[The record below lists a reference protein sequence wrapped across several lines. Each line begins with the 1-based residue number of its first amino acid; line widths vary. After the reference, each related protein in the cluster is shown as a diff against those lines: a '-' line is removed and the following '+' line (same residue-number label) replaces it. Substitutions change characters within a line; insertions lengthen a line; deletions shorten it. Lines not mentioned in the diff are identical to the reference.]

1 MLYVVH
7 AYDYSDEQAPER
19 RLTARPLHL
28 DRARALKASGNFVLG
43 GALLS
48 PDERMIGSM
57 MVVDFDDEP
66 QLRAW
71 LDTDP
76 YVTGRVWEK
85 IDVKPFRQ
93 ADV

>member
-1 MLYVVH
+1 MLYVIH
-7 AYDYSDEQAPER
+7 AYDYTDEQAPER
-19 RLTARPLHL
+19 RLTARPLHF
-28 DRARALKASGNFVLG
+28 DRARTLKANRHFVLG

-48 PDERMIGSM
+48 PEGQMIGSL
-57 MVVDFDDEP
+57 MVLDFEEEA

-93 ADV
+93 ADI

>member
-1 MLYVVH
+1 MLYVIH
-7 AYDYSDEQAPER
+7 AYDYTDEQAHDR
-19 RLTARPLHL
+19 RLTARPLHF
-28 DRARALKASGNFVLG
+28 DRARTLKANGHFVLG

-48 PDERMIGSM
+48 PDGEMIGSL
-57 MVVDFDDEP
+57 MVLDFDDET
-66 QLRAW
+66 QLRTW
-71 LDTDP
+71 LETDP

>member
-57 MVVDFDDEP
+57 MVMDFDGEP

-93 ADV
+93 ANI

>member
-1 MLYVVH
+1 MLYVIH
-7 AYDYSDEQAPER
+7 AYDYTDEQAPER

-28 DRARALKASGNFVLG
+28 DRARTLKANGHFVLG
-43 GALLS
+43 GALLN
-48 PDERMIGSM
+48 PEGQMIGSL
-57 MVVDFDDEP
+57 MVLNFEEEA

-85 IDVKPFRQ
+85 IDLKPFRQ

>member
-7 AYDYSDEQAPER
+7 AYDYTDEQAAER

-28 DRARALKASGNFVLG
+28 DQARALKANGNFVLG

-48 PDERMIGSM
+48 TDERMIGSM
-57 MVVDFDDEP
+57 MVVDFNDET

-76 YVTGRVWEK
+76 YVTGRVWES

-93 ADV
+93 AHV

>member
-1 MLYVVH
+1 MLYVIH
-7 AYDYSDEQAPER
+7 AYDYTDEQAPQR
-19 RLTARPLHL
+19 RLTARPLHF
-28 DRARALKASGNFVLG
+28 DRARTLKTNGHFVLG

-48 PDERMIGSM
+48 PENQMIGSL
-57 MVVDFDDEP
+57 MVVDFDEEA

-93 ADV
+93 ADI

>member
-7 AYDYSDEQAPER
+7 AYDYTDEQAPER
-19 RLTARPLHL
+19 RLTARPLHF
-28 DRARALKASGNFVLG
+28 DRARTLKANGHFVLG

-48 PDERMIGSM
+48 PENQMIGSL
-57 MVVDFDDEP
+57 MVVDFEEED

-93 ADV
+93 ADI

>member
-1 MLYVVH
+1 MLYVIY
-7 AYDYSDEQAPER
+7 AYDYTDEQAPER

-28 DRARALKASGNFVLG
+28 DRARTLKANGHFVLG
-43 GALLS
+43 GALLN
-48 PDERMIGSM
+48 PEGQMIGSL
-57 MVVDFDDEP
+57 MVLNFEEEA

-85 IDVKPFRQ
+85 IDLKPFRQ

>member
-7 AYDYSDEQAPER
+7 AYDYTDEKAPER
-19 RLTARPLHL
+19 RLTARPLHF
-28 DRARALKASGNFVLG
+28 DRARTLKANGHFVLG

-48 PDERMIGSM
+48 PEDQMIGSL
-57 MVVDFDDEP
+57 MVVDFEDET

-76 YVTGRVWEK
+76 YVTCRVWEK

>member
-7 AYDYSDEQAPER
+7 AYDYIDEQAPER

-28 DRARALKASGNFVLG
+28 DRARILKANGNFVLG

-48 PDERMIGSM
+48 PDDRMIGSM
-57 MVVDFDDEP
+57 MLVDFADET
-66 QLRAW
+66 QLRVW

-76 YVTGRVWEK
+76 YVTGRVWEN

-93 ADV
+93 ADI

>member
-7 AYDYSDEQAPER
+7 AYDYTDPEAGER

-28 DRARALKASGNFVLG
+28 DRARTLKANGNFVLG

-57 MVVDFDDEP
+57 MVLEFDDET

-76 YVTGRVWEK
+76 YVTERVWEK

-93 ADV
+93 AHV

>member
-7 AYDYSDEQAPER
+7 AYDYTDPQAPER
-19 RLTARPLHL
+19 RLAARPLHL
-28 DRARALKASGNFVLG
+28 DRAKELKTNGHFVLG

-48 PDERMIGSM
+48 PDDRMIGSM
-57 MVVDFDDEP
+57 MVVDFDNETY
-66 QLRAW
+66 LRAW

-93 ADV
+93 AAI